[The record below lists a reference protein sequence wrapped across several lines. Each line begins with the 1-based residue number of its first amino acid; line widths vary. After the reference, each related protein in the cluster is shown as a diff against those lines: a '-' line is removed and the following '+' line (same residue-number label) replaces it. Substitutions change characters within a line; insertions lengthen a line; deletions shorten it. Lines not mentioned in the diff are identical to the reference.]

1 MGEDIFQSTDE
12 VRSRIDLT
20 MFILLLF
27 PIVIICQQA
36 WAEQDDSPL
45 RYAEY
50 LFKHGD
56 YESSLLE
63 YKRFLFYHP
72 DTDVD
77 DFVRYR
83 IAQGYY
89 YQEDSE
95 KSQQMLGELTK
106 THSDSPLY
114 LHAQLML
121 GKSYF
126 DAADYTSARINFSKI
141 IHADA
146 DDQLSAQ
153 AQYLRS
159 WCYVHEWNWLK
170 GIAEFRKVSRFQP
183 GSSLS
188 MVSNQLADTTLAN
201 TPLPLKSPE
210 RAQWLST
217 VFPGFGQIYVGQL
230 RNGLISTAVNAVFVY
245 LAADATRDERYVDAV
260 GVSLVGMW
268 YYWRN
273 RSSAKAMAVE
283 HNRKLAIDLIRELR
297 KKSVEIKPINIEL
310 PEVGDALIQ
319 RTKHVGKQE
328 N

>member
-1 MGEDIFQSTDE
+1 MNQQASVPTTF
-12 VRSRIDLT
+12 
-20 MFILLLF
+20 FLLLL
-27 PIVIICQQA
+27 PIVVICQQA

-50 LFKHGD
+50 LFNHED
-56 YESSLLE
+56 YEPSLLE

-89 YQEDSE
+89 YQENSE
-95 KSQQMLGELTK
+95 KAQQMFAEFAK

-121 GKSYF
+121 GKFYF
-126 DAADYTSARINFSKI
+126 DAADYTSARIKFSKI
-141 IHADA
+141 IHVDT
-146 DDQLSAQ
+146 DEQLSAQ
-153 AQYLRS
+153 AQYLQS

-217 VFPGFGQIYVGQL
+217 FFPGVGQIYAGQL

-268 YYWRN
+268 HYWRN
-273 RSSAKAMAVE
+273 RSSAKALSVE
-283 HNRKLAIDLIRELR
+283 HNRKLAIDLISELR